1 MQPLPEEAAT
11 PAEKGRRSPWMTAL
25 RTVAVAAVA
34 GVLALLVWA
43 TLAAS
48 RGQSFVGKI
57 AAGKRPQ
64 APAFDLS
71 VLWPH
76 TETWPRSLV
85 PAIGGGKLALSELRG
100 HPVVLNFWAS
110 WCIPCREEAP
120 ILRAGALHH
129 RGQVVFLGI
138 DVQDLTGDG
147 RAFARKYRINY
158 VSLGD
163 NSDNA
168 YNAYG
173 LTGVPETYF
182 IDAHG
187 RAVVHVIG
195 VVSAATLAQ
204 GVAAITHPGGTSG
217 TLNGGAHIGP

>member
-1 MQPLPEEAAT
+1 MAALK
-11 PAEKGRRSPWMTAL
+11 A
-25 RTVAVAAVA
+25 VAVAAVI
-34 GVLALLVWA
+34 GILALLIWA

-57 AAGKRPQ
+57 AAGQRPP

-76 TETWPRSLV
+76 TDTWPRSLV
-85 PAIGGGKLALSELRG
+85 PAISGGKLTLAELRG

-120 ILRAGALHH
+120 ILRAGALRH
-129 RGQVVFLGI
+129 RGRVVFLGI

-147 RAFARKYRINY
+147 RAFARKYGIDY
-158 VSLGD
+158 VSLRD
-163 NSDNA
+163 NGNSA

-182 IDAHG
+182 IDARG

-195 VVSAATLAQ
+195 VVSTATLAQ
-204 GVAAITHPGGTSG
+204 GVAAISRPGGASG